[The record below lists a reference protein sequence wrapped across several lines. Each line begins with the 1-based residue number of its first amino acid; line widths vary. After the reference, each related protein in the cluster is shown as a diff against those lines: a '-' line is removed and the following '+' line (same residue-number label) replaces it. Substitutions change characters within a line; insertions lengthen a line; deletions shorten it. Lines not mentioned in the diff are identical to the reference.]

1 MKNKQMIKLAV
12 SILSSVIM
20 ISSSALNAY
29 AEGAA
34 TTSGNTNQ
42 QPNVLTQLVLP
53 LVIMF
58 ALMYFLFIRPQ
69 KKRDNELKAMQNNL
83 QIGDEVVT
91 SGGIIGIVVRKGDD
105 NVVIETG
112 GEKNK
117 IRIKSYAI
125 AENISAIERAKE
137 AQQSKKS
144 PSGLASAQLVDDTE
158 ESEKKSKK
166 KSKKE
171 NESEE

>member
-1 MKNKQMIKLAV
+1 MKSKKMLKAITSAASAAMVFSV
-12 SILSSVIM
+12 SAM
-20 ISSSALNAY
+20 NAF

-34 TTSGNTNQ
+34 STTGTVPE
-42 QPNVLTQLVLP
+42 PNYFTQLVLP
-53 LVIMF
+53 LIVMF
-58 ALMYFLFIRPQ
+58 ALLYFLFIRPQ
-69 KKRDNELKAMQNNL
+69 KKRDNELKEMQNNL

-125 AENISAIERAKE
+125 AENVSAVERAKE
-137 AQQSKKS
+137 AQAAKKS
-144 PSGLASAQLVDDTE
+144 AAGLAQAKLAD
-158 ESEKKSKK
+158 ESEPEKKEKKSKK
-166 KSKKE
+166 NK
-171 NESEE
+171 ESEE